1 MKKENVIYRKAE
13 LKDFD
18 SLIELLIFMPKTG
31 GFDGVLPADRESGE
45 RFIKGL
51 FDKNAAILLATYKAS
66 SPPSALRAISPSP
79 IKDTK
84 SSILLGST
92 EVILGCLIL
101 DERKVWWSERPVLS
115 NIVFYVYP
123 GEPRKL
129 GIQKRFI
136 EIIKGL
142 SRQAKL
148 PFILDMFSP
157 RDTEHLEP
165 YFKINGFR
173 HIGSKFAFIPTT
185 YS

>member
-13 LKDFD
+13 IKDFD
-18 SLIELLIFMPKTG
+18 SLIELLLFMPSTG
-31 GFDGVLPADRESGE
+31 GFDGVLPANRETGE
-45 RFIKGL
+45 KFVKNL
-51 FDKNAAILLATYKAS
+51 FDKNSAILLATYPTKIAC
-66 SPPSALRAISPSP
+66 PPIE
-79 IKDTK
+79 DTK
-84 SSILLGST
+84 SSIL
-92 EVILGCLIL
+92 LGCLIL
-101 DERKVWWSERPVLS
+101 DERKVWWSEKPVLS
-115 NIVFYVYP
+115 NVVFYVYP

-136 EIIKGL
+136 EIIKDL

-157 RDTEHLEP
+157 RDNEHLEP

-185 YS
+185 FQG